1 MRLLILLAGISALGA
16 SCSTMKKV
24 SAPAAEQHSRTTKS
38 STASPVFI
46 ENISF
51 TPGKEHTAVKKSANT
66 INTAKEPAVLK
77 EGANIPTGYAE
88 TRGPNTATGIEALS
102 ALRFKYAILLDAVVE
117 DLTDARLLEF
127 MEEWYGTRYRL
138 GGSDKSGIDC
148 SAFVQL
154 FMTSMYGLS
163 ISRTCREQ
171 YADTRRIKKS
181 QLQEGDL
188 VFFKTRG
195 KSISHV
201 GIYLRN
207 NKFIHASTSSGV
219 MISDL
224 NEDYFDARY
233 AGAGRIPG

>member
-1 MRLLILLAGISALGA
+1 MS
-16 SCSTMKKV
+16 
-24 SAPAAEQHSRTTKS
+24 
-38 STASPVFI
+38 
-46 ENISF
+46 
-51 TPGKEHTAVKKSANT
+51 
-66 INTAKEPAVLK
+66 
-77 EGANIPTGYAE
+77 
-88 TRGPNTATGIEALS
+88 
-102 ALRFKYAILLDAVVE
+102 
-117 DLTDARLLEF
+117 
-127 MEEWYGTRYRL
+127 
-138 GGSDKSGIDC
+138 
-148 SAFVQL
+148 
-154 FMTSMYGLS
+154 GLS

>member
-1 MRLLILLAGISALGA
+1 
-16 SCSTMKKV
+16 MKKV
-24 SAPAAEQHSRTTKS
+24 SAPAAEQHSRTSKS

-51 TPGKEHTAVKKSANT
+51 TPGKEHTGAKKSANT
-66 INTAKEPAVLK
+66 VSTAKEPAVLK

-102 ALRFKYAILLDAVVE
+102 TLRFKYAILLDAAVE

-127 MEEWYGTRYRL
+127 MEDWYGTRYRL